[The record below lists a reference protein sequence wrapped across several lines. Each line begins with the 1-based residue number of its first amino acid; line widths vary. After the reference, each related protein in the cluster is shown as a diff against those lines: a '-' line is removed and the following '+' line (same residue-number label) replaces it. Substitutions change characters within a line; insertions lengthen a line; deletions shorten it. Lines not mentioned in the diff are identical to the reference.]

1 MKIHSAL
8 TTVSQLNKQFNKA
21 KARCIYR
28 LVQSLSLVFRGST
41 GLAVPVHRSHVV
53 FHAYTT
59 VVIPCV
65 AYVSHSIMSS
75 NDSGSLQTQ
84 CTDIV

>member
-1 MKIHSAL
+1 MKIHG
-8 TTVSQLNKQFNKA
+8 TTVNQLNKQSTKA

-28 LVQSLSLVFRGST
+28 LVQSPSLVSRGST
-41 GLAVPVHRSHVV
+41 GLAVPVHRSHVIY
-53 FHAYTT
+53 HAYTT
-59 VVIPCV
+59 VVVPRV

-84 CTDIV
+84 CTDIL